1 MSSEAINFFDMIAEA
16 QTPAPVKRKLDAA
29 EKRARAKAQAEQE
42 LKDEQL
48 LSKLY
53 QRWKKQK
60 RDALLD
66 GPHGKDVRG
75 IVSFLDTMS
84 LSSAPALIK
93 TIERARWIE
102 TMAVSD
108 RHTLLGIVS
117 AGIVRC
123 REKAGLPPFDDE
135 IAWCEPPKAYS
146 QIKTLMRLDGL

>member
-1 MSSEAINFFDMIAEA
+1 MSATFFDELAEA
-16 QTPAPVKRKLDAA
+16 QTSAPVKRKIDAA

-42 LKDEQL
+42 LKDEQI

-60 RDALLD
+60 RDALLA
-66 GPHGKDVRG
+66 GPHGKELRG
-75 IVSFLDTMS
+75 VVSFLDTMS

-93 TIERARWIE
+93 TVERSRWIE
-102 TMAVSD
+102 TMSIDD
-108 RHTLLGIVS
+108 RHTLLGIIS

-146 QIKTLMRLDGL
+146 QIKSLMGLDGL